1 MVPWRWSF
9 RRKLLLLLFTAAVVP
24 LTLITAF
31 VYGTLQREFNQ
42 LLRAQFS
49 QALSLQYQLLGR
61 YFDSQK
67 ALLRSI
73 AAQDLLLSEIDRAAE
88 GLPFSENAIFIS
100 LVSVR
105 RENPF
110 IEKMYIVGN
119 DGRVWFSTATDEIG
133 QQLLQR
139 REIQKAANFRAPY
152 MGEVTVSSLQKRVVP
167 IAAPLIRKRDN
178 APLGVLVMEINSS
191 VVHSILT
198 AENLAG
204 KEGADKETPEAYVV
218 DAEGFLLVNTR
229 GLGFTH
235 SIQTAPVQNCNAGPR
250 QDRYGVWE
258 NGAGEEVVGMVWCRT
273 FDDFSTTLIVEQK
286 KKEAFRLLRE
296 FGATITA
303 LALLIAAATFFAA
316 RLSARTFT
324 APIEILRRAA
334 RELGKGNFEYRV
346 AVATGDELESLA
358 EDFEEMRQRLR
369 IAHQHELFL
378 GKLKSEFISIAAHQ
392 LRTPLTAI
400 RWTLE
405 QALENKGS
413 MDEQMFRR
421 ALETV
426 IHMADLIND
435 LLNVSRIEEG
445 DFEYHFRCLPLDPL
459 VRERVVAHED
469 KAHARRITLTLAL
482 EGEPLPPVRLD
493 KDKWSM
499 ALDNIL
505 DNALKY
511 TPEGGRVEVS
521 LRMDAG
527 GITLAVSD
535 TGIGIPRDQLD
546 NIFTKFFRAE
556 NAVSFQ
562 TEGSG
567 LGLYIVRKIIE
578 AHGGTV
584 RVESREGEGTTV
596 IIHLPQ
602 VVFCR

>member
-1 MVPWRWSF
+1 M
-9 RRKLLLLLFTAAVVP
+9 
-24 LTLITAF
+24 
-31 VYGTLQREFNQ
+31 YGTFQREFNQ

-49 QALSLQYQLLGR
+49 QALSLQYQLLDR
-61 YFDSQK
+61 YFESQK

-73 AAQDLLLSEIDRAAE
+73 AAQDLLLSEIDRATE
-88 GLPFSENAIFIS
+88 GLPFSENAVFIS

-119 DGRVWFSTATDEIG
+119 DGKVWFSTATDEIG
-133 QQLLQR
+133 QELLQR

-152 MGEVTVSSLQKRVVP
+152 VGEVTVSSLKRRVVP

-178 APLGVLVMEINSS
+178 ALLGVLVMEINSS

-198 AENLAG
+198 AGDAG
-204 KEGADKETPEAYVV
+204 AREAMRGDAHPESYAV
-218 DAEGFLLVNTR
+218 DAEGYLLVNTE

-235 SIQTAPVQNCNAGPR
+235 SIQTAPVRNCNAGAR
-250 QDRYGVWE
+250 RDRYGVWE
-258 NGAGEEVVGMVWCRT
+258 NGKGEEVVGMVWCRM
-273 FDDFSTTLIVEQK
+273 FDDFSTALIVEQK
-286 KKEAFRLLRE
+286 KNEAFRLLRE
-296 FGATITA
+296 FGITTAA
-303 LALLIAAATFFAA
+303 LAFLIAAATFIAA
-316 RLSARTFT
+316 RFSARAFT
-324 APIEILRRAA
+324 APIEVLRRAA
-334 RELGKGNFEYRV
+334 KELGKGNFEYRV
-346 AVATGDELESLA
+346 AVTTGDELESLA

-405 QALENKGS
+405 QAVEKQGS
-413 MDEQMFRR
+413 MNAQMFQR
-421 ALETV
+421 ALATV
-426 IHMADLIND
+426 IHMAELIND

-445 DFEYHFRCLPLDPL
+445 DFEYHFQCLPLEPV
-459 VRERVVAHED
+459 VRGRVAAHED
-469 KAHARRITLTLAL
+469 RARVRHISLTFVSG
-482 EGEPLPPVRLD
+482 EEPLPPVRLD
-493 KDKWSM
+493 KEKWSM

-521 LRMDAG
+521 LRKEG
-527 GITLAVSD
+527 GGVTLTVSD
-535 TGIGIPRDQLD
+535 TGIGIPQDQLD

-584 RVESREGEGTTV
+584 RVESREGEGTSVT
-596 IIHLPQ
+596 IHLPQ